1 MKFTVAWSK
10 VLSQNVALRFTILCL
25 SVSVIGL
32 LVVLAKLSLRD
43 PIVIER
49 ACFSQTLE
57 PASTDRTQA
66 EISAFIK
73 EALVQ
78 RFDTNAVLQEG
89 FVSAE
94 EAQFREQE
102 QRGLK
107 DKEMKQRVL
116 VNQIDK
122 ISGADIIVDADRIIS
137 VGPVRS
143 ALPFALRLTVSSISR
158 SRGNPYGLRLIQ
170 VKALEKPQE
179 GEKKNE
185 K

>member
-1 MKFTVAWSK
+1 MRFTEAWSK

-32 LVVLAKLSLRD
+32 LVVLTKLSLRD

-49 ACFSQTLE
+49 ACISQALD

-73 EALVQ
+73 EALAQ
-78 RFDTNAVLQEG
+78 RFDTTSALQDG
-89 FVSAE
+89 FLSVE

-102 QRGLK
+102 QQGLK
-107 DKEMKQRVL
+107 EKEMKQRVL
-116 VNQIDK
+116 VNQVEK
-122 ISGADIIVDADRIIS
+122 VSGADITVDADRLIS

-143 ALPFALRLTVSSISR
+143 ALPFALRLTVSSIPR
-158 SRGNPYGLRLIQ
+158 SRGNPYGLKLIQ
-170 VKALEKPQE
+170 VKPMEKLQD
-179 GEKKNE
+179 GERKNE